1 MSTPNPAGDPIW
13 GRRGASLAPT
23 TKSGDKYSV
32 LSPIEKHIIAE
43 CQEEAFYYRS
53 LPLSLCFGFGSH
65 TLYDLG
71 FLNMN
76 IFERMPRQIVKWSL
90 VAGAG
95 VLGFWMGQLAYSDH
109 CAAKFLN
116 RAPEGVIALDIRMK
130 GNFCFWV
137 KVSILVNFS
146 AGLQV
151 YPYSIFSPIN
161 HEKWRQLAKMREEV
175 GTGLAN

>member
-1 MSTPNPAGDPIW
+1 MSTPDPAGDPIW

-23 TKSGDKYSV
+23 TRSGDKYSV

-130 GNFCFWV
+130 GNFCF
-137 KVSILVNFS
+137 
-146 AGLQV
+146 
-151 YPYSIFSPIN
+151 
-161 HEKWRQLAKMREEV
+161 
-175 GTGLAN
+175 